1 MNETINQEAKYIY
14 SLAKG
19 EKLGAL
25 QILENQL
32 NVLYSR
38 AQVLMSLAGIVIT
51 VTGFSGRII
60 AATSKLSQIL
70 IITGLSTVLISAI
83 WVYARVMGIRW
94 ITSETGDS
102 IEKTLHDV
110 LQRRNCKTRAYK
122 TGGIILCIGLVI
134 YTIAFALM
142 LLHPN
147 EFVQAR

>member
-1 MNETINQEAKYIY
+1 MNETLKEEAEYIY
-14 SLAKG
+14 SLTKG

-60 AATSKLSQIL
+60 AATSRVSQIL
-70 IITGLSTVLISAI
+70 IIVGLSMVLTSAI

-94 ITSETGDS
+94 ITSENKES
-102 IEKTLHDV
+102 IEKTLYHI
-110 LQRRNCKTRAYK
+110 LQRRN
-122 TGGIILCIGLVI
+122 L
-134 YTIAFALM
+134 
-142 LLHPN
+142 
-147 EFVQAR
+147 